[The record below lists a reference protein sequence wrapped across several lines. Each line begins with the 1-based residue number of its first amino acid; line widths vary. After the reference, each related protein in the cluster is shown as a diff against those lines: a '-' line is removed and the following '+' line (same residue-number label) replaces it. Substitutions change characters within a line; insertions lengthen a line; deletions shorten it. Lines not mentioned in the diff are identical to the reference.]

1 MRSFEKPGKLPV
13 CPTLFLAMKHVMT
26 PMLILLC
33 AALAQMTP
41 AQQPP
46 ARTGSA
52 DQTGRRLKR
61 EDVITGRVI
70 GPDGQPV
77 ADTRVFA
84 YRIGER
90 LGRGHLAM
98 VDDDGNFKL
107 IGLSPTAYV
116 ISARAPGYVFADL
129 PIEDRVHRI
138 GENVT
143 IRMVKGGV
151 ITGRVTDETGEPLV
165 GVTVKTHRLRD
176 LESKPALSGGDLFDL
191 GDAVT
196 DDRGI
201 YRVFGL
207 LPGVYIVSIGG
218 HAYDAQVRNDA
229 PTYYPSATRDTATE
243 INLRAGEEVSGI
255 DIRHR
260 ADRGRVVSGVAT
272 GEVESSPHNSV
283 GITLKGVEGGS
294 FEATTATDN
303 TRGFVFYGAPD
314 GEYELIAERGND
326 AAEITISARR
336 RISVRGAD
344 LSEVEL
350 KLAPTGSIVGRVAI
364 GPLEAP
370 KKCATSDEQAETTGQ
385 IQEQTGRRAVVEET
399 LLKAVHDDPN
409 PRLRISGFFSF
420 DKYGRPPNENGEF
433 AMKGLEAGRYRITAN
448 LPDGGWRIRSIAQ
461 SVAGAGKQSSGATK
475 KNVDI
480 SRDGVAIKPGE
491 KLSGVEVTVAEDAGT
506 LNGRVVPSKDGMK
519 LPSSLRAHLV
529 PAEATSADDVIRYAE
544 ADVRGD
550 GSFEFKHVAPG
561 KYLLLARQVAEK
573 EASDD
578 QSRPAAWDAAER
590 AKLRREAMAAKNEI
604 ELQPCGRVKDYVLR
618 FAR

>member
-1 MRSFEKPGKLPV
+1 
-13 CPTLFLAMKHVMT
+13 MKHAMT
-26 PMLILLC
+26 PILILLC
-33 AALAQMTP
+33 AVFARMTP

-46 ARTGSA
+46 ARTASA
-52 DQTGRRLKR
+52 DQSGRRLKR
-61 EDVITGRVI
+61 ENVITGRVI

-90 LGRGHLAM
+90 LGRGHSAM
-98 VDDDGNFKL
+98 ADDEGNFKL

-116 ISARAPGYVFADL
+116 ISARAPGHVFADL

-143 IRMVKGGV
+143 VRMVKGGV
-151 ITGRVTDETGEPLV
+151 ITGRATDETGEPLV

-191 GDAVT
+191 GVAVT

-218 HAYDAQVRNDA
+218 HIGYSPYDSQVRNDT

-260 ADRGRVVSGVAT
+260 AERGRIVSGVVFT
-272 GEVESSPHNSV
+272 ISGDLESAS
-283 GITLKGVEGGS
+283 ITLKGVDGA

-326 AAEITISARR
+326 AAETTSSARR
-336 RISVRGAD
+336 PISVRGAD
-344 LSEVEL
+344 VTGVEL
-350 KLAPTGSIVGRVAI
+350 KLAPTGSITGRVAI
-364 GPLEAP
+364 ESPEAP
-370 KKCATSDEQAETTGQ
+370 KRCATRNEQAETSGQ
-385 IQEQTGRRAVVEET
+385 IQEQTGRRAVVEEI
-399 LLKAVHDDPN
+399 LLKAVHDDPK
-409 PRLRISGFFSF
+409 PRPYISGFFRF
-420 DKYGRPPNENGEF
+420 DRYGRPPNEKGEF

-448 LPDGGWRIRSIAQ
+448 LPDESWRIRPITR
-461 SVAGAGKQSSGATK
+461 SVAVAGKQSSGATK

-491 KLSGVEVTVAEDAGT
+491 KLSGVEVTVAEDAAT
-506 LNGRVVPSKDGMK
+506 LDGRVVPAKDGMK
-519 LPSSLRAHLV
+519 LPLPLRAHLV
-529 PAEATSADDVIRYAE
+529 PAEAKSEDDVIRYAE

-573 EASDD
+573 EASDE
-578 QSRPAAWDAAER
+578 QARPASWDAAER

-604 ELQPCGRVKDYVLR
+604 ELKVCERVKDHVFR
-618 FAR
+618 RQP

>member
-1 MRSFEKPGKLPV
+1 
-13 CPTLFLAMKHVMT
+13 MKHVMT
-26 PMLILLC
+26 LMLILLC
-33 AALAQMTP
+33 TAFAQMTP

-46 ARTGSA
+46 ARTASA

-90 LGRGHLAM
+90 LGRGHSAM

-143 IRMVKGGV
+143 VRMVKGGV

-165 GVTVKTHRLRD
+165 GVTVKTQRLRD
-176 LESKPALSGGDLFDL
+176 PESKPALSGGDLFEL
-191 GDAVT
+191 GVAVT

-207 LPGVYIVSIGG
+207 LPGVYIVCIGSHVG
-218 HAYDAQVRNDA
+218 YSAYDSQVRNDA
-229 PTYYPSATRDTATE
+229 PTYHPSATRDTATE
-243 INLRAGEEVSGI
+243 INLRAGEEVSGV

-260 ADRGRVVSGVAT
+260 GDRGPVVSGVAT
-272 GEVESSPHNSV
+272 GEVESSSHNSV
-283 GITLKGVEGGS
+283 GITLKRVEGGS

-326 AAEITISARR
+326 AAETTSSARR

-344 LSEVEL
+344 VSGVEL
-350 KLAPTGSIVGRVAI
+350 KLAPTGSIAGRVAI
-364 GPLEAP
+364 ESPEAP
-370 KKCATSDEQAETTGQ
+370 NRCATRDEQAETSGQ
-385 IQEQTGRRAVVEET
+385 LQEKTGRRAVVEEI
-399 LLKAVHDDPN
+399 LLKAVQDDRN
-409 PRLRISGFFSF
+409 PRPHLSGFFRF
-420 DKYGRPPNENGEF
+420 DRYGRPPNEKGEF

-448 LPDGGWRIRSIAQ
+448 LPDGGWRIRAITQ
-461 SVAGAGKQSSGATK
+461 SAVGAGKISSGAAK

-480 SRDGVAIKPGE
+480 SRDGVAVKPGE
-491 KLSGVEVTVAEDAGT
+491 KLSGVEVTVAEDAAT
-506 LNGRVVPSKDGMK
+506 LDGRVVPAKDGMK
-519 LPSSLRAHLV
+519 LPSSLRAHLI
-529 PAEATSADDVIRYAE
+529 PAEAKGEDDVIRYAK

-578 QSRPAAWDAAER
+578 QARPAAWEAAER
-590 AKLRREAMAAKNEI
+590 AKLRREAMAAKNEV
-604 ELQPCGRVKDYVLR
+604 ELRPCGRVKDYALKWR
-618 FAR
+618 

>member
-1 MRSFEKPGKLPV
+1 
-13 CPTLFLAMKHVMT
+13 MKHVMT

-33 AALAQMTP
+33 AAFARMGF

-46 ARTGSA
+46 ARTASA

-61 EDVITGRVI
+61 EGVITGRVI
-70 GPDGQPV
+70 GPDGQPM
-77 ADTRVFA
+77 ADASVFA

-90 LGRGHLAM
+90 LGSGHSPT
-98 VDDDGNFKL
+98 VDDDGNFKMV
-107 IGLSPTAYV
+107 GLWPTAYV
-116 ISARAPGYVFADL
+116 FSARAPGYVFADL
-129 PIEDRVHRI
+129 PVEDNVHRI

-165 GVTVKTHRLRD
+165 GVTVRPHRLRNQEGSPAISSVES
-176 LESKPALSGGDLFDL
+176 LEL
-191 GDAVT
+191 GIGIT

-207 LPGVYIVSIGG
+207 RPGVYIVSTSGD
-218 HAYDAQVRNDA
+218 AYYGQVRNDA

-243 INLRAGEEVSGI
+243 INLRAGEEVSGV
-255 DIRHR
+255 DIGHR
-260 ADRGRVVSGVAT
+260 GDRGRAVSGVVT
-272 GEVESSPHNSV
+272 GEVESSPQNSV
-283 GITLKGVEGGS
+283 GITLKGVERGS

-303 TRGFVFYGAPD
+303 TRGFVLYGAPD
-314 GEYELIAERGND
+314 GEYELIASREND
-326 AAEITISARR
+326 GETTGSARR
-336 RISVRGAD
+336 PISVRGAD
-344 LSEVEL
+344 VSGVEL
-350 KLAPTGSIVGRVAI
+350 KLAPTGSIAGRVAI
-364 GPLEAP
+364 ESPEAP
-370 KKCATSDEQAETTGQ
+370 KRCAIRGEQAETSGQ
-385 IQEQTGRRAVVEET
+385 IQERTGRRAIVEEM

-409 PRLRISGFFSF
+409 PRLRLSGFFRF
-420 DKYGRPPNENGEF
+420 DRYGRPPDEKGEF

-448 LPDGGWRIRSIAQ
+448 LPDGGWRIRAITQ

-480 SRDGVAIKPGE
+480 SRDGVAVKPGE
-491 KLSGVEVTVAEDAGT
+491 KLSGVELTVAEDAAT
-506 LNGRVVPSKDGMK
+506 LNGRVVPSKDGVK
-519 LPSSLRAHLV
+519 LPSSLRAHLI

-578 QSRPAAWDAAER
+578 QARPAAWDAVER

-604 ELQPCGRVKDYVLR
+604 ELRPCGRVKDYALKWR
-618 FAR
+618 

>member
-1 MRSFEKPGKLPV
+1 
-13 CPTLFLAMKHVMT
+13 MT
-26 PMLILLC
+26 PILILLC
-33 AALAQMTP
+33 VVFAQMTP

-46 ARTGSA
+46 TRTASA

-61 EDVITGRVI
+61 ENVITGRVI

-90 LGRGHLAM
+90 LGRGHSAM

-107 IGLSPTAYV
+107 IDLSPTAYV

-129 PIEDRVHRI
+129 PIEGRVHRI

-143 IRMVKGGV
+143 VCMVKGGV

-165 GVTVKTHRLRD
+165 SVTVKTRRLRD

-191 GDAVT
+191 GVAVT

-207 LPGVYIVSIGG
+207 LPGVYLVSVGG
-218 HAYDAQVRNDA
+218 HIGYSPYDAQVRNDA

-260 ADRGRVVSGVAT
+260 GDRGRIVSGVVFT
-272 GEVESSPHNSV
+272 ISGDLESAS
-283 GITLKGVEGGS
+283 ITLKGGEGGG

-314 GEYELIAERGND
+314 GEYELIAELGND
-326 AAEITISARR
+326 AAETTGSARR
-336 RISVRGAD
+336 PISVRGAD
-344 LSEVEL
+344 VSGVEL
-350 KLAPTGSIVGRVAI
+350 KLAPTGSITGRVAI
-364 GPLEAP
+364 ESPEAP
-370 KKCATSDEQAETTGQ
+370 KKCAIRGEQAETSGQ
-385 IQEQTGRRAVVEET
+385 NQERSGRRAAIQEM

-409 PRLRISGFFSF
+409 PRPHISGFFSF
-420 DKYGRPPNENGEF
+420 DRYGRPPNENGEF

-448 LPDGGWRIRSIAQ
+448 LPDGGWRIRAITR
-461 SVAGAGKQSSGATK
+461 SVAGTGKQSSGVTK

-491 KLSGVEVTVAEDAGT
+491 KLSGVEVTVAEDAAT
-506 LNGRVVPSKDGMK
+506 LDGRVVPAKDGMK
-519 LPSSLRAHLV
+519 LPSSLCAHLI
-529 PAEATSADDVIRYAE
+529 PAEAKGEDDVIRYVE
-544 ADVRGD
+544 SDVRGD

-578 QSRPAAWDAAER
+578 QARPGAWDAAER

-604 ELQPCGRVKDYVLR
+604 ELQPCGRVKDYSLKWR
-618 FAR
+618 

>member
-1 MRSFEKPGKLPV
+1 
-13 CPTLFLAMKHVMT
+13 MKYVMT

-33 AALAQMTP
+33 AAFARMAP

-46 ARTGSA
+46 ARTAAA

-61 EDVITGRVI
+61 EGVITGRVI
-70 GPDGQPV
+70 GPDGQPM
-77 ADTRVFA
+77 ADARVFA

-90 LGRGHLAM
+90 LGRGHSAV
-98 VDDDGNFKL
+98 VDDDGNFK
-107 IGLSPTAYV
+107 IVGLSPTSYV

-129 PIEDRVHRI
+129 PIEDSVHRI

-143 IRMVKGGV
+143 VRMVKGGV

-176 LESKPALSGGDLFDL
+176 LESKPALSGGDLFAL
-191 GDAVT
+191 EVAVT

-207 LPGVYIVSIGG
+207 LPGVYIVSVGG
-218 HAYDAQVRNDA
+218 HIEYSPYDAQVKNDA

-243 INLRAGEEVSGI
+243 INLRAGEEVSGV
-255 DIRHR
+255 DVRHR
-260 ADRGRVVSGVAT
+260 ADRGRVVSGVVA
-272 GEVESSPHNSV
+272 GEAESSPHNSV
-283 GITLKGVEGGS
+283 GITLKGVKGGS

-326 AAEITISARR
+326 AAETTSSARG

-344 LSEVEL
+344 ISGVEL

-364 GPLEAP
+364 GPLDAP
-370 KKCATSDEQAETTGQ
+370 KKCATSDEQAETAGQ
-385 IQEQTGRRAVVEET
+385 IQEQTGRRAVVEEM

-409 PRLRISGFFSF
+409 PRLRLYGFFRF
-420 DKYGRPPNENGEF
+420 DRYGRPPNENGEF

-448 LPDGGWRIRSIAQ
+448 LPVGGWRILAITQ

-491 KLSGVEVTVAEDAGT
+491 KLSGVEVTVAGDAAT
-506 LNGRVVPSKDGMK
+506 LDGRVVPSKDGMK

-529 PAEATSADDVIRYAE
+529 PAEGTSADDVIRYEE

-578 QSRPAAWDAAER
+578 QARPAAWDAAER
-590 AKLRREAMAAKNEI
+590 AKLRREATAAKNEI